1 MHDCA
6 RSAAEPSK
14 NTTKNATKT
23 LEFMIFAH
31 MQNLGATHTFSNEF
45 SGVSRVH
52 QKLHMVCGIAHK
64 QPQPKRIGVTRV
76 MAKKTPPKFINN
88 FGPQMLPC
96 VP

>member
-14 NTTKNATKT
+14 NTTKSVTKT

-31 MQNLGATHTFSNEF
+31 MQNLGGTDTVSNEF
-45 SGVSRVH
+45 SRTPRVFH
-52 QKLHMVCGIAHK
+52 WLHMICGLAHT
-64 QPQPKRIGVTRV
+64 QPQPKRLGVSRV
-76 MAKKTPPKFINN
+76 IAKKTNQKKTNN
-88 FGPQMLPC
+88 FGPSILLF

>member
-6 RSAAEPSK
+6 RSATEPSK

-31 MQNLGATHTFSNEF
+31 MQNLGRTHTFSNEF

-52 QKLHMVCGIAHK
+52 QKLHMVCGLAHK
-64 QPQPKRIGVTRV
+64 QPQKKRNGVTRV
-76 MAKKTPPKFINN
+76 IAKTTKNTNN
-88 FGPQMLPC
+88 FGP
-96 VP
+96 